1 MPRVP
6 DQTGNIGRG
15 EGESPLTKVAPE
27 NLLMAAATMQSQG
40 QFSMPSAHDTHP
52 NPSPKRQI
60 KKLKVIK

>member
-1 MPRVP
+1 
-6 DQTGNIGRG
+6 
-15 EGESPLTKVAPE
+15 
-27 NLLMAAATMQSQG
+27 MAAATMQSQG